1 MNPANITFNLH
12 HNHNPDCDI
21 VCYQLDKDTNIT
33 YGVYVKPAIRW
44 RGPIGLPIQVGDEF
58 MEVYVGE
65 NYNVGSK
72 KRSYSRVYSRT
83 TDKFPE
89 KYSVLW
95 FKLKDHY
102 NNLSTINLVASKF

>member
-21 VCYQLDKDTNIT
+21 LSYQLDKDTSVT
-33 YGVYVKPAIRW
+33 YGRYIRKPERSNRHINN
-44 RGPIGLPIQVGDEF
+44 GDEF

-72 KRSYSRVYSRT
+72 KRSYSRVYYRT

-102 NNLSTINLVASKF
+102 NNLNTINLVASKFQ